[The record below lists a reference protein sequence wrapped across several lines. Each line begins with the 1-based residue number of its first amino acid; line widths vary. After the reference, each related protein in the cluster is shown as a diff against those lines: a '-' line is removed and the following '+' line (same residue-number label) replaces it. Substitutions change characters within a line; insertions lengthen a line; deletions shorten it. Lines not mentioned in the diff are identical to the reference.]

1 MEDEFDVIAKTKP
14 SDIGA
19 EFDVIAKSKPTP
31 SKPKSFFDPFTQEA
45 TARYEAGKTLAPL
58 GKSTLI
64 SGAQIPFNIASTVS
78 GGRVGGETA
87 KALESEYEKV
97 RAESPTQATAGQ
109 LIAGSAVPG
118 GVMGAGFKYGRP
130 ILGATLGGATTSATG
145 YVPPERGYEGR
156 VGPALFGGTLG
167 AALGTAGPLVAK
179 GLSKARDVVSKAIP
193 GEFKAGAEELRRR
206 LSGVAQEISPTQQ
219 EISALERGRV
229 PGVAAERAA
238 ERDIRGVQS
247 RVQTELEN
255 RTKQAEAAEQKALQ
269 QVAPEKITDEQL
281 GGFIQPKGRENVER
295 LKGTRQTEAIT
306 NIKDPAFERARSRE
320 AKGEAIENFS
330 ESANQFKEVIAEIEK
345 QIERVSEPYRS
356 QLRARYASIRGNERP
371 LTEAEKRVEQLRAAT
386 IPGYQ
391 PRSVATDPMTL
402 DQAEF
407 LRRMLKD
414 KDLSKVEGFA
424 AIDPFRMNEL
434 GDKLRK
440 SMESYEPKIA
450 EYIAEYERRSVPV
463 TKALA
468 GKGERAIETDISKEP
483 NVLFSEDKKAVANY
497 YLDGTAQRASRLL
510 DLVGG
515 KSPEVTRMVAGNIR
529 SKIENL
535 KTSEEVRDFVQKN
548 EGLLSVFPEVRQ
560 STEALIKAKEAV
572 EKASKMKN
580 AQTKKLGEA
589 LGVPSTTTKIT
600 PESASALKKDVNN
613 FLYAIKDAAPQQIVG
628 YSKKFIEQLEQSG
641 RLSTEQY
648 RSLFKQIQDIEKSG
662 LEQQEAAKK
671 VRQVMLG
678 LASVGGA
685 YGVARTASGLL
696 GL

>member
-1 MEDEFDVIAKTKP
+1 MEDEFDLIAKTKP

-19 EFDVIAKSKPTP
+19 EFDAIAKSKPSP
-31 SKPKSFFDPFTQEA
+31 SKPKSFFDPFTEES
-45 TARYEAGKTLAPL
+45 TARFEAGKKLAPL

-97 RAESPTQATAGQ
+97 RAESPLQATAGQ

-118 GVMGAGFKYGRP
+118 GLLGAGFKYGRP
-130 ILGATLGGATTSATG
+130 ILGATLGGAATSATG

-156 VGPALFGGTLG
+156 VGPAIFGGALG
-167 AALGTAGPLVAK
+167 AALGTAGPL
-179 GLSKARDVVSKAIP
+179 LSKAKDVVSKAIP
-193 GEFKAGAEELRRR
+193 GEFKAGAEELRQRI
-206 LSGVAQEISPTQQ
+206 SGVAQDISPTQQ

-229 PGVAAERAA
+229 PSVAAERAA
-238 ERDIRGVQS
+238 ERDIRGAQS
-247 RVQTELEN
+247 RVQTELEQ
-255 RTKQAEAAEQKALQ
+255 RTKQAEAAEQQALQ
-269 QVAPEKITDEQL
+269 RVAPEKVTDEQL
-281 GGFIQPKGRENVER
+281 GGFIQPKGRANVER
-295 LKGTRQTEAIT
+295 LKETRQTEAIT
-306 NIKDPAFERARSRE
+306 KIKDPAFEQARSRE
-320 AKGEAIENFS
+320 AKGQAIENFP

-356 QLRARYASIRGNERP
+356 QLRARYAAIRGNERP
-371 LTEAEKRVEQLRAAT
+371 LTEGEKRVEQLRAAT
-386 IPGYQ
+386 TPGYQ

-440 SMESYEPKIA
+440 SMEAYEPRIA

-497 YLDGTAQRASRLL
+497 YLDGTEQRAKRLL

-515 KSPEVTRMVAGNIR
+515 KSPEVTNMVAGNIR
-529 SKIENL
+529 SKVEKMNSGEIRE
-535 KTSEEVRDFVQKN
+535 FAQKN
-548 EGLLSVFPEVRQ
+548 QGLFSVFPEVRQ
-560 STEALIKAKEAV
+560 STEALAKAREAV
-572 EKASKMKN
+572 EKTTSMTGK
-580 AQTKKLGEA
+580 QTKRLSEA

-600 PESASALKKDVNN
+600 PESVGALKQDVDN
-613 FLYAIKDAAPQQIVG
+613 FLYAMKDANPKQIVG

-641 RLSTEQY
+641 RLSTDQY
-648 RSLFKQIQDIEKSG
+648 RSLFKQIQDIEKTG
-662 LEQQEAAKK
+662 MEQQEAA
-671 VRQVMLG
+671 RQVRNVLIGIAGLGGSAYAARTGLG
-678 LASVGGA
+678 L
-685 YGVARTASGLL
+685 SGL
-696 GL
+696 

>member
-1 MEDEFDVIAKTKP
+1 MEDEFDIIAKTKP

-19 EFDVIAKSKPTP
+19 EFDAIAKSKPAP
-31 SKPKSFFDPFTQEA
+31 SKSKSFFDPFTEEA
-45 TARYEAGKTLAPL
+45 TARYEAGKKLAPL

-97 RAESPTQATAGQ
+97 RAESPAQATAGQ

-118 GVMGAGFKYGRP
+118 GVLGAGFKYGRP
-130 ILGATLGGATTSATG
+130 ILGATLGGAATSATG

-167 AALGTAGPLVAK
+167 AALGTAGPLVT
-179 GLSKARDVVSKAIP
+179 KARDVVSKAMP
-193 GEFKAGAEELRRR
+193 GEFKAGAEALRQR

-238 ERDIRGVQS
+238 ERDIRGAQS

-255 RTKQAEAAEQKALQ
+255 RTKQAKASEQQALQ
-269 QVAPEKITDEQL
+269 RVASEKVTDEQL

-497 YLDGTAQRASRLL
+497 YLDGTAQRANRLL

-515 KSPEVTRMVAGNIR
+515 KSPEVTKMVAGNIR
-529 SKIENL
+529 SKVEGMDSKSI
-535 KTSEEVRDFVQKN
+535 RDFVQKN

-560 STEALIKAKEAV
+560 STEALAKAKEAV
-572 EKASKMKN
+572 EKASRMTG
-580 AQTKKLGEA
+580 AQTKRLGEA
-589 LGVPSTTTKIT
+589 LGVPSTTSKIT
-600 PESASALKKDVNN
+600 PESAGALKKDVDK
-613 FLYAIKDAAPQQIVG
+613 FLYAIKDAAPKQIVG
-628 YSKKFIEQLEQSG
+628 YSKKFLEQLEQSG

-648 RSLFKQIQDIEKSG
+648 RSLFKQIQDIEKTG
-662 LEQQEAAKK
+662 IEQQEAA
-671 VRQVMLG
+671 RQVRNVLIGIAGLGGSAYAARTGLG
-678 LASVGGA
+678 L
-685 YGVARTASGLL
+685 SGL
-696 GL
+696 

>member
-1 MEDEFDVIAKTKP
+1 MEDEFDVIAKTRP
-14 SDIGA
+14 SDISA
-19 EFDVIAKSKPTP
+19 EFDAIAKGKPVTP
-31 SKPKSFFDPFTQEA
+31 KPKSFFDPFTEEA
-45 TARYEAGKTLAPL
+45 AARYEAGKTLAPL

-97 RAESPTQATAGQ
+97 RAESPSQATAGQ

-118 GVMGAGFKYGRP
+118 GLLGAGYKYGRP
-130 ILGATLGGATTSATG
+130 ILGATLGGAATSATG

-179 GLSKARDVVSKAIP
+179 AKDVVSKAIP
-193 GEFKAGAEELRRR
+193 GEFKAGAEKLRQR
-206 LSGVAQEISPTQQ
+206 LSGVAQDISPTQQ
-219 EISALERGRV
+219 EISALERGRTA
-229 PGVAAERAA
+229 GVASERAA
-238 ERDIRGVQS
+238 ERDIRGAQS
-247 RVQTELEN
+247 RVQTQLED
-255 RTKQAEAAEQKALQ
+255 RTRQAQVSEQKALQ

-281 GGFIQPKGRENVER
+281 GGFIQPKGRANVEK
-295 LKGTRQTEAIT
+295 LKETRQTEAIT
-306 NIKDPAFERARSRE
+306 KIKDPAFEQARSRE
-320 AKGEAIENFS
+320 AKGQAIENLP

-371 LTEAEKRVEQLRAAT
+371 LTEAEKRVEQLRAST

-440 SMESYEPKIA
+440 SMEAYEPKIA

-497 YLDGTAQRASRLL
+497 YLDGTEQRAKRLL

-515 KSPEVTRMVAGNIR
+515 KSTEITNMVAGNIR
-529 SKIENL
+529 SKVEKMNSGEIRE
-535 KTSEEVRDFVQKN
+535 FAQKN
-548 EGLLSVFPEVRQ
+548 QGLLSVFPEVRQ
-560 STEALIKAKEAV
+560 STEALAKAREAV
-572 EKASKMKN
+572 EKATRMTG
-580 AQTKKLGEA
+580 AQTKRLSEA

-600 PESASALKKDVNN
+600 PESVSALKKDVDN
-613 FLYAIKDAAPQQIVG
+613 FLYAMKDANPKQIVG

-641 RLSTEQY
+641 RLSTDQY
-648 RSLFKQIQDIEKSG
+648 RSLFKQIQDIEKTG
-662 LEQQEAAKK
+662 MEQQEAA
-671 VRQVMLG
+671 RQVRNVLIGIAGLGGSAYAARTGLG
-678 LASVGGA
+678 L
-685 YGVARTASGLL
+685 SGL
-696 GL
+696 

>member
-1 MEDEFDVIAKTKP
+1 MEDEFDIIAKTKP

-19 EFDVIAKSKPTP
+19 EFDAIAKSKPAP
-31 SKPKSFFDPFTQEA
+31 SKSKSFFDPFTEEA
-45 TARYEAGKTLAPL
+45 TARYEAGKKLAPL

-97 RAESPTQATAGQ
+97 RAESPAQATAGQ

-118 GVMGAGFKYGRP
+118 GVLGAGFKYGRP
-130 ILGATLGGATTSATG
+130 ILGATLGGAATSATG

-167 AALGTAGPLVAK
+167 AALGTAGPLVT
-179 GLSKARDVVSKAIP
+179 KARDVVSKAIP
-193 GEFKAGAEELRRR
+193 GEFKAGAESLRQR

-219 EISALERGRV
+219 EISAIERGRV
-229 PGVAAERAA
+229 PSVAAERAA
-238 ERDIRGVQS
+238 ERDIRGAQS
-247 RVQTELEN
+247 RVQTELEQ
-255 RTKQAEAAEQKALQ
+255 RTKQAEAAEQQALQ
-269 QVAPEKITDEQL
+269 RVASEKVTDEQL

-497 YLDGTAQRASRLL
+497 YLDGTAQRANRLL

-535 KTSEEVRDFVQKN
+535 KTSEQIRDFVQKN

-572 EKASKMKN
+572 EKASSMTS
-580 AQTKKLGEA
+580 AQTKKLSEA

-600 PESASALKKDVNN
+600 PESVSALKKDVDN
-613 FLYAIKDAAPQQIVG
+613 FLYAIKDANPKQIVG

-648 RSLFKQIQDIEKSG
+648 RSLFKQIQDIEKTG
-662 LEQQEAAKK
+662 MEQQEAA
-671 VRQVMLG
+671 RQVKNVLIGIAGLG
-678 LASVGGA
+678 GGA
-685 YGVARTASGLL
+685 YAARAGL
-696 GL
+696 GLGGI

>member
-1 MEDEFDVIAKTKP
+1 MEDEFDVIAKTRP
-14 SDIGA
+14 SDISA
-19 EFDVIAKSKPTP
+19 EFDAIAKGKPVTP
-31 SKPKSFFDPFTQEA
+31 KPKSFFDPFTEEA

-97 RAESPTQATAGQ
+97 RAESPAQATAGQ

-118 GVMGAGFKYGRP
+118 GVLGAGFKYGRP
-130 ILGATLGGATTSATG
+130 ILGATLGGAATSATG

-167 AALGTAGPLVAK
+167 AALGTAGPLVTK
-179 GLSKARDVVSKAIP
+179 GLSKASDVVSKAMP
-193 GEFKAGAEELRRR
+193 GEFKAGAEALRQR

-229 PGVAAERAA
+229 PSVAAERAA
-238 ERDIRGVQS
+238 ERDIRGAQS

-255 RTKQAEAAEQKALQ
+255 RTKQAQAVEQKALQ

-320 AKGEAIENFS
+320 AKGQAIENFP
-330 ESANQFKEVIAEIEK
+330 ESANQFKEVISEIEK

-440 SMESYEPKIA
+440 SMEAYEPKIA

-497 YLDGTAQRASRLL
+497 YLDGTAQRANRLL

-515 KSPEVTRMVAGNIR
+515 KSPEVTKMVAGNIR
-529 SKIENL
+529 SKVEGMDSKSI
-535 KTSEEVRDFVQKN
+535 RDFVQKN

-560 STEALIKAKEAV
+560 STEALAKAKEAV
-572 EKASKMKN
+572 EKASRMTGS
-580 AQTKKLGEA
+580 QTKRLSEA
-589 LGVPSTTTKIT
+589 LGVPSTTAKIT
-600 PESASALKKDVNN
+600 PESAGALKKDVDN
-613 FLYAIKDAAPQQIVG
+613 FLYAMKDANAKQIVG

-641 RLSTEQY
+641 RLSTDQY
-648 RSLFKQIQDIEKSG
+648 RSLFKQIQDIEKTG
-662 LEQQEAAKK
+662 MEQQEAA
-671 VRQVMLG
+671 RQVRNVLIGIAGLGGSAYAARTGLG
-678 LASVGGA
+678 L
-685 YGVARTASGLL
+685 SGL
-696 GL
+696 

>member
-31 SKPKSFFDPFTQEA
+31 SKPKSFFDPFTEEA
-45 TARYEAGKTLAPL
+45 TARYEAGKKLAPL

-97 RAESPTQATAGQ
+97 RAESPAQATAGQ

-118 GVMGAGFKYGRP
+118 GVLGAGFKYGRP
-130 ILGATLGGATTSATG
+130 ILGATLGGAATSATG

-167 AALGTAGPLVAK
+167 AALGTAGPLVT
-179 GLSKARDVVSKAIP
+179 KARDVVSKAIP
-193 GEFKAGAEELRRR
+193 GEFKAGAEALRQR

-229 PGVAAERAA
+229 SSVAAERAA
-238 ERDIRGVQS
+238 ERDIRGAQS
-247 RVQTELEN
+247 RVQTELEQ
-255 RTKQAEAAEQKALQ
+255 RTKQAEAAEQQALQ
-269 QVAPEKITDEQL
+269 RVASEKVTDEQL
-281 GGFIQPKGRENVER
+281 GGFIQPKGRANVER
-295 LKGTRQTEAIT
+295 LKETRQTEAIT
-306 NIKDPAFERARSRE
+306 KIKNPAFEQARSRE
-320 AKGEAIENFS
+320 AKGQAIENFP

-371 LTEAEKRVEQLRAAT
+371 LTESEKRVEQLRAST

-440 SMESYEPKIA
+440 SMEAYEPKIA

-497 YLDGTAQRASRLL
+497 YLDGTEQRAKRLL

-515 KSPEVTRMVAGNIR
+515 KSPEVTNMVAGNIR
-529 SKIENL
+529 SKVEKMNSGEIRE
-535 KTSEEVRDFVQKN
+535 FAQKN
-548 EGLLSVFPEVRQ
+548 QGLLSVFPEVRQ
-560 STEALIKAKEAV
+560 STEALAKAREAV
-572 EKASKMKN
+572 EKATRMTS
-580 AQTKKLGEA
+580 AQTKRLSEA

-600 PESASALKKDVNN
+600 PDSVSALKQDVDN
-613 FLYAIKDAAPQQIVG
+613 FLYAMKDANPKQIVG

-641 RLSTEQY
+641 RLSTDQY
-648 RSLFKQIQDIEKSG
+648 RSLFKQIQDIEKTG
-662 LEQQEAAKK
+662 MEQQEAA
-671 VRQVMLG
+671 RQVRNVLIGIAGLGGSAYAARTGLG
-678 LASVGGA
+678 L
-685 YGVARTASGLL
+685 SGL
-696 GL
+696 

>member
-31 SKPKSFFDPFTQEA
+31 FKPKSFFDPFTEEA
-45 TARYEAGKTLAPL
+45 TARYEAGKKLAPL

-97 RAESPTQATAGQ
+97 RAESPSQATAGQ

-118 GVMGAGFKYGRP
+118 GILGAGFKYGRP
-130 ILGATLGGATTSATG
+130 ILGATLGGAATSTTG
-145 YVPPERGYEGR
+145 YVPPEEGYKGR

-167 AALGTAGPLVAK
+167 AVLGTAGPLVSK
-179 GLSKARDVVSKAIP
+179 GLSKAGDVVSKSIP
-193 GEFKAGAEELRRR
+193 GEFKAGAEELRQR
-206 LSGVAQEISPTQQ
+206 LSGVAQEISPTLE
-219 EISALERGRV
+219 EISAIKRKRISD
-229 PGVAAERAA
+229 VAAERAA
-238 ERDIRGVQS
+238 QRDIRGAQS
-247 RVQTELEN
+247 RVQTELEE
-255 RTKQAEAAEQKALQ
+255 RTKQAKASEQQALQ
-269 QVAPEKITDEQL
+269 RVASEKISDEQL

-295 LKGTRQTEAIT
+295 LKSTRQTEAIT

-320 AKGEAIENFS
+320 AKGQAIENFP
-330 ESANQFKEVIAEIEK
+330 ESASQFKEVIAEIEK

-356 QLRARYASIRGNERP
+356 QLRTRYASIRGNERP

-440 SMESYEPKIA
+440 SMEAYEPKIA
-450 EYIAEYERRSVPV
+450 EYIAEYERRSIPV

-468 GKGERAIETDISKEP
+468 GKGARAIETDILKEP

-497 YLDGTAQRASRLL
+497 YLDGTAQRANRLL

-515 KSPEVTRMVAGNIR
+515 KSPEITKMVAGNIR
-529 SKIENL
+529 SKVEGMD
-535 KTSEEVRDFVQKN
+535 SESIRDFVQKN

-560 STEALIKAKEAV
+560 STEALAKAKEAV
-572 EKASKMKN
+572 EKATSMTKT
-580 AQTKKLGEA
+580 QTKRLSEA

-600 PESASALKKDVNN
+600 PESLGALKKDVDN
-613 FLYAIKDAAPQQIVG
+613 FLFAIKDAAPQQIVG

>member
-1 MEDEFDVIAKTKP
+1 MEDEFDLIAKTKP

-19 EFDVIAKSKPTP
+19 EFDAIVKSKPAT
-31 SKPKSFFDPFTQEA
+31 SKPKSFFDPFTEES

-97 RAESPTQATAGQ
+97 RAESPSQATAGQ

-118 GVMGAGFKYGRP
+118 GLLGAGYKYGRP
-130 ILGATLGGATTSATG
+130 ILGATLGGAATSATG

-179 GLSKARDVVSKAIP
+179 GLSKAKDVVSKAIP
-193 GEFKAGAEELRRR
+193 GEFKAGAEELRQR
-206 LSGVAQEISPTQQ
+206 LSGVAQDISPTQQ
-219 EISALERGRV
+219 EISALERGRTA
-229 PGVAAERAA
+229 GVASERAA
-238 ERDIRGVQS
+238 ERDIRGAQS
-247 RVQTELEN
+247 RVQTQLEE
-255 RTKQAEAAEQKALQ
+255 RTRQAQASEQKALQ
-269 QVAPEKITDEQL
+269 QVSPEKVTDEQL
-281 GGFIQPKGRENVER
+281 GGFIQPKGRANVEK
-295 LKGTRQTEAIT
+295 LKETRQTEAIT
-306 NIKDPAFERARSRE
+306 KIKDPAFEQARSRE
-320 AKGEAIENFS
+320 AKGQAIENFP

-440 SMESYEPKIA
+440 SMEAYEPKIA

-497 YLDGTAQRASRLL
+497 YLDGTEQRAKRLL

-515 KSPEVTRMVAGNIR
+515 KSPEVTNMVAGNIR
-529 SKIENL
+529 SKIENI
-535 KTSEEVRDFVQKN
+535 KTSQEIRDFVQKN
-548 EGLLSVFPEVRQ
+548 EGLFSVFPEIRQ

-572 EKASKMKN
+572 EKATRMTTE
-580 AQTKKLGEA
+580 QTKRLGEA

-600 PESASALKKDVNN
+600 PESVSALKQDVDN
-613 FLYAIKDAAPQQIVG
+613 FLYAMKDANPKQIVG

-641 RLSTEQY
+641 RLSTDQY
-648 RSLFKQIQDIEKSG
+648 RSLFKQIQDIEKTG
-662 LEQQEAAKK
+662 MEQQEAA
-671 VRQVMLG
+671 RQVRNVLIGIAGLGGSAYAARTGLG
-678 LASVGGA
+678 L
-685 YGVARTASGLL
+685 SGL
-696 GL
+696 